1 MNIRDIV
8 GLARVIPELN
18 LSDVSHAL
26 PLARALSS
34 GGLRVVEV
42 SLRSAAA
49 IAGIEAIRKGAPDLI
64 VGAGSLTRA
73 VDFAAADRA
82 GAQFGVTPGLTAE
95 LAAACRG
102 ARFPVLPGVMT
113 PSEVISAR
121 NSSFAVLKLYPAQGG
136 GGVSVL
142 KAFRAI
148 FPDVVFCASGGV
160 TNANAADYL
169 ALENVASVAGSWM
182 IPQPLIEA
190 GDWAGIEALARDA
203 AALGRESVKGR
214 L

>member
-26 PLARALSS
+26 PLARALSA

-142 KAFRAI
+142 KAFGAI